1 MDGVEAFQRGSVG
14 LFELLPRYYSDARC
28 WREDGLLIM
37 IAGQAAATFNG
48 ILVLD
53 QQAVTAE
60 RLTALERQFASER
73 VPIAFEFYSHT
84 TAAISD
90 DLLTQRG
97 YNLIV
102 CDPIMICEG
111 PLRVSQKPNPDVQI
125 RALGGEEDRSAYRH
139 IMTEAFKLPPNTVK
153 ELFDAMLKIGE
164 GHQMLAW
171 LNGEPVG
178 CGMLLYTD
186 GVATIYNVATLPS
199 EQKRGVGT
207 AMMVALHRRALEDG
221 LGATVLAVQSE
232 EALSLYKRLGYRQAG
247 YQLIYAFG

>member
-37 IAGQAAATFNG
+37 IAGQAAATFSG

-53 QQAVTAE
+53 QNALTAE
-60 RLTALERQFASER
+60 RLRSLERLFASER
-73 VPIAFEFYSHT
+73 VPIAFEFYSHNP
-84 TAAISD
+84 TALSD
-90 DLLTQRG
+90 ELLTRQS
-97 YNLIV
+97 YSLIV

-111 PLRVSQKPNPDVQI
+111 PLRLSRDLNPDVEI
-125 RALGGEEDRSAYRH
+125 RPLGGEEDQIAYRQ
-139 IMTEAFKLPPNTVK
+139 IMTEAFKMPPNTVK

-171 LNGEPVG
+171 RNGEPVG
-178 CGMLLYTD
+178 CGMLLYAD
-186 GVATIYNVATLPS
+186 GIASIYNVATLPAQ
-199 EQKRGVGT
+199 EKQGIGT
-207 AMMVALHRRALEDG
+207 AMMEALHRRALEDG
-221 LGATVLAVQSE
+221 FGATVLAVQSAE
-232 EALSLYKRLGYRQAG
+232 GLSLYKSLGYRQDG

>member
-1 MDGVEAFQRGSVG
+1 VDGVEAFQRGSVG

-48 ILVLD
+48 VLVLD
-53 QQAVTAE
+53 QNALTAE
-60 RLTALERQFASER
+60 RLVVLEKLFASER
-73 VPIAFEFYSHT
+73 VPIAFEFYSHA

-90 DLLTQRG
+90 DLLTQHG
-97 YNLIV
+97 YSLIV
-102 CDPIMICEG
+102 CDPIMVCEG
-111 PLRVSQKPNPDVQI
+111 ALRVPQEVNPEVLI
-125 RALGGEEDRSAYRH
+125 RALGGEEDRIAYRR
-139 IMTEAFKLPPNTVK
+139 IMSEAFKMPPNTVK

-171 LNGEPVG
+171 LNGNPVG
-178 CGMLLYTD
+178 CGMLLYTN
-186 GVATIYNVATLPS
+186 GIATIYNVATLPS

-221 LGATVLAVQSE
+221 FGATALAVQSE
-232 EALSLYKRLGYRQAG
+232 EGLSLYKSLGYRQDG
-247 YQLIYAFG
+247 YQLIYAFS